1 MPKYS
6 KIRGAVRWYSRLPKL
21 RKPIFASIYSRLLNW
36 VNTVHR
42 GSGGLYSRYF
52 AGCFALRRCRN
63 SIRRYSAAPKC
74 EFRSQFPLLPLYS
87 TNGLRRQVVA
97 DAADAGNFGGN
108 ACSDALQQRPV
119 KLGNFSGHNVSG
131 VDAANDAGRLL
142 GYIQSSFEFGWNASL
157 LARRIFHIC
166 YLYPVGNIFPDWVMH
181 LLRN

>member
-1 MPKYS
+1 MPKYG
-6 KIRGAVRWYSRLPKL
+6 KIRGAIRWYSRLPKL
-21 RKPIFASIYSRLLNW
+21 RKPIFASMYSL
-36 VNTVHR
+36 
-42 GSGGLYSRYF
+42 YF

-63 SIRRYSAAPKC
+63 SIRRYLAAPKC
-74 EFRSQFPLLPLYS
+74 EFRNQFPLLPLYS

-157 LARRIFHIC
+157 LARRILHIC

>member
-1 MPKYS
+1 MPKYG
-6 KIRGAVRWYSRLPKL
+6 KIRGAIRWYSRLPKL
-21 RKPIFASIYSRLLNW
+21 RKPIFASM
-36 VNTVHR
+36 
-42 GSGGLYSRYF
+42 YSRYF
-52 AGCFALRRCRN
+52 AGCFALRRCQN

-157 LARRIFHIC
+157 LARRIFNAFAPKLIWTFCDSADADH
-166 YLYPVGNIFPDWVMH
+166 N
-181 LLRN
+181 

>member
-1 MPKYS
+1 MLKYG
-6 KIRGAVRWYSRLPKL
+6 KIRGAIRWYPRLPKL
-21 RKPIFASIYSRLLNW
+21 RKPIFASM
-36 VNTVHR
+36 
-42 GSGGLYSRYF
+42 YSRYF
-52 AGCFALRRCRN
+52 AGCFALRRCQN

-142 GYIQSSFEFGWNASL
+142 GSMQSSFEFGWNASL

-166 YLYPVGNIFPDWVMH
+166 
-181 LLRN
+181 